1 MRRAVAAVLA
11 VALVAVSLSGCLE
24 RRIIE
29 GVEDDLTE
37 ASFYEVPADL
47 PPGAPGEIVRSEPIL
62 EAPTGARAWRILYH
76 STDQGGADI
85 VVSGMVIVP
94 DLPAPADGRVIVS
107 WAHPTTGSA
116 ADCAPSLGVA
126 PFIGIEGMDDLLLA
140 GYAIA
145 ATDYPG
151 MGVAGPS
158 SYLLAVPESN
168 AVLDAARAAR
178 NLEGTDAGDRLLL
191 WGHSQGGHAA
201 LFAAQRAGQY
211 APELELAGVAVAAPA
226 ANLNALMTDDIVD
239 SSGVTIASYAFPAY
253 LAAYEDR
260 FPEAS
265 IEAILTPA
273 GAAAVDQIASYC
285 LLTQHPQIAKIVDPL
300 VGGFVTADPATTE
313 PWATML
319 RENSAGGAPI
329 GVPIF
334 VGQGLADELVVPS
347 ATEGYVAGLC
357 AAGESVQFE
366 KFEGITHALAA
377 LASLPSLLGWFEG
390 VLEGDS
396 SSVC

>member
-1 MRRAVAAVLA
+1 MRRALAAALA
-11 VALVAVSLSGCLE
+11 GVMLVVGLSGCLE
-24 RRIIE
+24 RRIVE
-29 GVEDDLTE
+29 GIEDDLTQGP
-37 ASFYEVPADL
+37 FYEVPAEL
-47 PPGAPGEIVRSEPIL
+47 PAGKPGEIVRSEVIL
-62 EAPTGARAWRILYH
+62 EAPTGTRAWRILYH
-76 STDQGGADI
+76 STDQSGADI
-85 VVSGMVIVP
+85 VVSGTVIVP
-94 DLPAPADGRVIVS
+94 DLPAPAEGRVIVS

-116 ADCAPSLGVA
+116 AHCAPSLGVA
-126 PFIGIEGMDDLLLA
+126 PFVGIEGMDDLLLA

-151 MGVAGPS
+151 MGVAGDS

-201 LFAAQRAGQY
+201 LFAAQRAGEY
-211 APELELAGVAVAAPA
+211 APELTLAGVAVAAPA

-239 SSGVTIASYAFPAY
+239 TSGVTIASYAFPAY
-253 LAAYEDR
+253 LAAYQDR

-273 GAAAVDQIASYC
+273 GAAAVGDIASYC
-285 LLTQHPQIAKIVDPL
+285 LLTQHSQIAKIVDPL
-300 VGGFVTADPATTE
+300 VGGFVSADPATTE

-319 RENSAGGAPI
+319 QENSAGGAPI

-334 VGQGLADELVVPS
+334 IGQGLADKLVIPS
-347 ATEGYVAGLC
+347 ATEGYVAALC
-357 AAGESVQFE
+357 TAGETVQFE

-377 LASLPSLLGWFEG
+377 LASIPSLLGWFEG

-396 SSVC
+396 ASVC